1 MTYLLK
7 TLNNLQAKNLF
18 IFLLTIIA
26 SLNNILAQEL
36 GIEEHEQRSNLE
48 LPNIKVIPLK
58 DTQNDRQYELY
69 IKLPEKY
76 SESGNKKHPV
86 IYYADAIWHVEML
99 SGSAEYIMEDAILVG
114 ISWQKDINEEL
125 LEERGAHVSRFRD
138 YTVSPH
144 SNPEIQAKYQLGQAS
159 DHLEFIRKNVIP
171 YVEANYRTDPQN
183 RTYFGYSASGLFGA
197 YILSSQPE
205 TFKNYLIGSP
215 SLRGDIPQ
223 LTELIAD
230 KDLKVNVFIT
240 NGSKE
245 QELGEYAKEFVA
257 ILKSKNDKNF
267 LVTHE
272 EMLGDHQTAFPRMA
286 VRSVGWL
293 SELYNPSLD
302 YFGETPPGLIPQLFE
317 PEIVSPDRLFEGGS
331 FSPDG
336 REFYFTRKNGKYE
349 NRTSFVIRYE
359 NGRWQ
364 NETETEI
371 KWPKFSP
378 EGDTIYRGNKY
389 RNLTETGWSDYKSLG
404 APFSDKH
411 IMGISFSENGTSY
424 FDEIEFDESGKPDT
438 VGAISYSRLI
448 NGTYEPRQ
456 KLGKEINTG
465 TWIAHPHIAPDE
477 SYLIWDVRR
486 EDGYGGSDIYISFR
500 TKDGSWLPAINMGDT
515 INTPLSE
522 SGARVSDDG
531 KYLFFTRGQWEIKED
546 GSENWVG
553 KPYWVDAQ
561 VIENLRLK

>member
-1 MTYLLK
+1 MTCLLK
-7 TLNNLQAKNLF
+7 VLNTSQAKSLF
-18 IFLLTIIA
+18 IFLLTIIT
-26 SLNNILAQEL
+26 SLSSILAQER
-36 GIEEHEQRSNLE
+36 GSEEHEQRSNLE
-48 LPNIKVIPLK
+48 LPNIKVISIE

-76 SESGNKKHPV
+76 AESGNKKHPV

-114 ISWQKDINEEL
+114 ISWQKDIDKDL

-138 YTVSPH
+138 YTIRPH

-159 DHLEFIRKNVIP
+159 DHLEFIRKDVIP
-171 YVEANYRTDPQN
+171 YVEENYQTDPQN

-197 YILSSQPE
+197 YILSSRPE
-205 TFKNYLIGSP
+205 AFKNYLIGSP
-215 SLRGDIPQ
+215 SLRGDIPL

-230 KDLKVNVFIT
+230 KNLKANVFIT

-245 QELGEYAKEFVA
+245 QELGEYANEFVA
-257 ILKSKNDKNF
+257 ILENKNDKTF
-267 LVTHE
+267 LITHE
-272 EMLGDHQTAFPRMA
+272 EMSGDHQTAFPRMA

-293 SELYNPSLD
+293 SELGKPSSD
-302 YFGETPPGLIPQLFE
+302 YFGETPPDLIPQLFE
-317 PEIVSPDRLFEGGS
+317 PEIVSPEGLFEGGS

-336 REFYFTRKNGKYE
+336 TEYYFSRKNGKYE
-349 NRTSFVIRYE
+349 ERTFFVIRYE
-359 NGRWQ
+359 NGSWQ
-364 NETETEI
+364 NESETDI
-371 KWPKFSP
+371 KWPKFSAS
-378 EGDTIYRGNKY
+378 GDTIYRGNKY
-389 RNLTETGWSDYKSLG
+389 RILTDSGWSEYKSLG

-500 TKDGSWLPAINMGDT
+500 DKNGSWLPAMNMGDK
-515 INTPLSE
+515 INTSLSE
-522 SGARVSDDG
+522 SGAHVSDDG

-561 VIENLRLK
+561 VIENLRPK

>member
-1 MTYLLK
+1 MTCLLK
-7 TLNNLQAKNLF
+7 VLNTSQAKSLF
-18 IFLLTIIA
+18 IFSFTIIA
-26 SLNNILAQEL
+26 SLSSLLAQER
-36 GIEEHEQRSNLE
+36 GSEEHEQRSNLE
-48 LPNIKVIPLK
+48 LPNIKVILIK

-76 SESGNKKHPV
+76 AESGNKKHPV

-99 SGSAEYIMEDAILVG
+99 SGSAEYILEDAILVG
-114 ISWQKDINEEL
+114 ISWQKDIDKDL

-138 YTVSPH
+138 YTVRPH
-144 SNPEIQAKYQLGQAS
+144 SNPEIQAKYQLGHAS
-159 DHLEFIRKNVIP
+159 DHLEFIRNDVIP
-171 YVEANYRTDPQN
+171 YVEENYRTDPQN
-183 RTYFGYSASGLFGA
+183 STYFGYSASGLFGA
-197 YILSSQPE
+197 YILSSRPE

-215 SLRGDIPQ
+215 SLRGVIPL

-230 KDLKVNVFIT
+230 KNLKANVFIT

-257 ILKSKNDKNF
+257 ILENKNDKAF

-272 EMLGDHQTAFPRMA
+272 EMSGDHQTAFPRMA

-293 SELYNPSLD
+293 SELNEPALD

-331 FSPDG
+331 FSPGG

-349 NRTSFVIRYE
+349 ERTFFVIRYE
-359 NGRWQ
+359 NGRWG
-364 NETETEI
+364 NESETDI

-561 VIENLRLK
+561 VIENLRSK